1 MNTGLVCNM
10 IFFQRIILLSI
21 IVYSSH
27 NYAEPLVDPTMPE
40 RYKAT
45 SNVTSSQILTG
56 SSYEWVLNST
66 LLSSKQQLA
75 IINGVQLAVGEEING
90 ALVKQINHQQVLL
103 SYQNKIITLSLHKSF
118 ISQIKSSPDIN

>member
-1 MNTGLVCNM
+1 
-10 IFFQRIILLSI
+10 
-21 IVYSSH
+21 VYSSH